1 MIKCKL
7 FYGVGDELE
16 HKINT
21 FLEENQ
27 NIEIIQVSFSM
38 DDVDDAIMLLYKIPN

>member
-7 FYGVGDELE
+7 FYGLDDELE

-27 NIEIIQVSFSM
+27 NIEIIQASFSM
-38 DDVDDAIMLLYKIPN
+38 DDDTDSIMLLYKIPN